1 MNLRDVEPADLSP
14 RKLPPIGLRPMKI
27 ILAEAA
33 ESSKGN
39 SMIKVQV
46 QLTSEEDDGYIIY
59 DNFLTANV
67 KGASFAVAKL
77 RGLGINTDEEISD
90 EELAERLLNLEGYVD
105 VKHEP
110 IKDEDPRTG
119 RYTIP
124 RYEPDPVT
132 GKNTL
137 VKRAVA
143 KGYSLSPSG
152 GQAQAASTPA
162 GAPPGPAYWQQS
174 AQNQQGGF
182 APPTQAPAGPG
193 PAQMQAQQASFPSPP
208 AQAAPQAAVPPW
220 MQNGANAP
228 TRPPPPAPPKAE
240 AGAARGKK
248 QK

>member
-39 SMIKVQV
+39 PMIKVQV
-46 QLTSEEDDGYIIY
+46 QLTSEDDDGYIIY
-59 DNFLTANV
+59 DNFLTTNV
-67 KGASFAVAKL
+67 KGAGFTIPKL
-77 RGLGINTDEEISD
+77 QGLGINTDEEISD
-90 EELAERLLNLEGYVD
+90 EELAERLLNLEGYVN

-119 RYTIP
+119 KWTIP

-143 KGYSLSPSG
+143 KGYSLSPNG
-152 GQAQAASTPA
+152 DAAQTSSAPQ
-162 GAPPGPAYWQQS
+162 GAPPAPTNWPQAP
-174 AQNQQGGF
+174 QGGY
-182 APPTQAPAGPG
+182 APPTQHGPPPG
-193 PAQMQAQQASFPSPP
+193 QMQVQADAFPRPP
-208 AQAAPQAAVPPW
+208 VQAPPQPGAAVPPW
-220 MQNGANAP
+220 MQQGAGS
-228 TRPPPPAPPKAE
+228 PPPPQPVKSDT
-240 AGAARGKK
+240 AATGGRGRAKTK
-248 QK
+248 